1 MFLTKHPQK
10 NYKMHNGRR
19 TGSIKKRTII
29 LIFLLGLTLV
39 SIGAY
44 TFGYK
49 NAFHEEKALP
59 NRTNYPV
66 SIYSGKE
73 PQFKKEGELIFLR
86 KGTQKKIVRIDIEI
100 ADNPDKRAI
109 GLMFRSSLPDNAG
122 MLFIYEKPQ
131 PLFFWMKNTYIPLDI
146 IFANGNMQI
155 LTIHKNTKPLSEKL
169 IPSYGDSLYVVEV
182 NAKFCDNYS
191 IKVGDYFRF
200 ETKAL

>member
-1 MFLTKHPQK
+1 MCGGQEV
-10 NYKMHNGRR
+10 
-19 TGSIKKRTII
+19 IKKRPVI

-39 SIGAY
+39 SVGAY
-44 TFGYK
+44 TYRYK
-49 NAFHEEKALP
+49 NAFHEEKGLL
-59 NRTNYPV
+59 NRTNYPE

-86 KGTQKKIVRIDIEI
+86 KGTQEKIVRIDIEI

-109 GLMFRSSLPDNAG
+109 GLMFRSSLPYNAG

-146 IFANGNMQI
+146 IFANENMQI
-155 LTIHKNTKPLSEKL
+155 VTIHKNTKPLSEKL
-169 IPSYGDSLYVVEV
+169 IPSYRDSVYVVEV
-182 NAKFCDNYS
+182 NAGFCDNYS

-200 ETKAL
+200 ETKAF

>member
-1 MFLTKHPQK
+1 
-10 NYKMHNGRR
+10 MHSVRR
-19 TGSIKKRTII
+19 TGSIKKRPII

-39 SIGAY
+39 SVGAY
-44 TFGYK
+44 TYRYK
-49 NAFHEEKALP
+49 NAFHEEKGLL

-109 GLMFRSSLPDNAG
+109 GLMFRSSLPYNAG

-131 PLFFWMKNTYIPLDI
+131 PLFFWMKNTYNPLDI

-191 IKVGDYFRF
+191 IKVGDYFKF